1 MVYGAGRAADVRA
14 AERLFRTRSV
24 RHNRRMGVSLNF
36 VTTAPVPETVRR
48 AIESD
53 AEGLQYDWWS
63 EALGVGPDRHGVGF
77 LLGRTKLFLI
87 GYSTEGGGF
96 REVDPDD
103 DSLMAWRDATFTI
116 SQLARWSRE
125 HDLEWELRCE
135 GEFVGR
141 VKYGAA
147 DQAALDF
154 LAAMIAGDPGPP
166 ESRPARTQQ
175 VAARYADRW

>member
-1 MVYGAGRAADVRA
+1 
-14 AERLFRTRSV
+14 
-24 RHNRRMGVSLNF
+24 MGVSLNF

-53 AEGLQYDWWS
+53 AEG
-63 EALGVGPDRHGVGF
+63 
-77 LLGRTKLFLI
+77 
-87 GYSTEGGGF
+87 
-96 REVDPDD
+96 
-103 DSLMAWRDATFTI
+103 
-116 SQLARWSRE
+116 QLARWSRE

-154 LAAMIAGDPGPP
+154 LAAMISGDPGPP
-166 ESRPARTQQ
+166 ESRPARMQQ
-175 VAARYADRW
+175 IAARYADRW